1 MAKTEK
7 EIILEKLM
15 AELKEGK
22 DEEEVRKEYETLFP
36 KEDSWSIS
44 SKSKVPKTITTDYTP
59 LSEEK
64 NPLVLLAEENG
75 AFRALMKTIRMDL
88 LQDDEVSRRM
98 ILSSLERIQA
108 LTLHYEKMQKLV
120 FPLLK
125 KYGIDNTDSFAENE
139 NRILHNLKNIEEERK
154 KGEKND
160 GEIKKILDAIESNI
174 VKENRFF
181 FPVLESNMDEIE
193 LYEMYLQERMMGFA
207 LIRA

>member
-1 MAKTEK
+1 MEKTEK
-7 EIILEKLM
+7 EIVLERLM
-15 AELKEGK
+15 AELKAGK
-22 DEEEVRKEYETLFP
+22 DEKEVREEYERLFP
-36 KEDSWSIS
+36 KEDSWSLS
-44 SKSKVPKTITTDYTP
+44 SKSKVPETQHNNYTP

-88 LQDDEVSRRM
+88 MQEDEVSRRM
-98 ILSSLERIQA
+98 LVSSFERIQA
-108 LTLHYEKMQKLV
+108 LSLHYEKMQKLV

-125 KYGIDNTDSFAENE
+125 QYGIENTEAFRENE
-139 NRILHNLKNIEEERK
+139 DRILMNLKTTWKLLKEGTKKEEDIR
-154 KGEKND
+154 
-160 GEIKKILDAIESNI
+160 KILDAIEANI

-181 FPVLESNMDEIE
+181 LPVLEANMDEIA